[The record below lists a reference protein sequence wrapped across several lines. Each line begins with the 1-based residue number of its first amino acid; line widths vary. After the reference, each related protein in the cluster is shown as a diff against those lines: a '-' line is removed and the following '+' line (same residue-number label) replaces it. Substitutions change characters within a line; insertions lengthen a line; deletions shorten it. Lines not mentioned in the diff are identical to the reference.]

1 MQKINIDNWQ
11 KIQVKSLFQASNTG
25 NILSRDVEDGSGLT
39 PYVTA
44 SGVNNGV
51 MAYIDASKYDLI
63 KGHCILVGGKT
74 FTLTYQKDDFVSNDS
89 HSFELHLIDN
99 SKSED
104 IYLFLL
110 TAIRISLGKKYEWA
124 DAVTKEKMLS
134 DYIYLPV
141 DKNEKPDW
149 DYMEKFIKSLKQ
161 ESFKNLEH
169 LKLLVGM

>member
-89 HSFELHLIDN
+89 HNFELHLIDN

-110 TAIRISLGKKYEWA
+110 TAFLAFSSHFQG
-124 DAVTKEKMLS
+124 
-134 DYIYLPV
+134 
-141 DKNEKPDW
+141 
-149 DYMEKFIKSLKQ
+149 
-161 ESFKNLEH
+161 
-169 LKLLVGM
+169 